1 MQSFGSVYSLIK
13 FSKMKKTILFLVV
26 ILLAGYSNLH
36 AQNLSGITICVNPG
50 HGGFD
55 SDDRNVVIAPYTS
68 GDPNGFWES
77 QSNLDKGKQL
87 RDMLVAAG
95 AKVILTRET
104 NTTADDLNLSV
115 IVAMANEGN
124 ADFMIA
130 IHSNSGNG
138 TANSVLQLY
147 AGKDANDATTY
158 HTPTPMSDKSR
169 EISTVIAKNQYANQI
184 TTWSSAYSVTGDKTF
199 GRIAMGW
206 SDGYGVLRGLT
217 VPGTISEGM
226 MHDYIPETYRLMNM
240 EYKWLEAWNFFKS
253 FSNYFKPAEVIPTGN
268 IVGSIHDSRNLN
280 AATYYKLK
288 GNDELLSLNGAK
300 LTIIET
306 NQTYTVDQMNNGV
319 YVFKNLSPGQY
330 NVKAEATGYYAQT
343 IPVTVTAGNISFL
356 NISLNKVR
364 NTPPQVLSYTPNVAI
379 TDSVECSTDIILNFN
394 WDMDVASTTQAFSIT
409 PAVDGTISFED
420 SQYRLRFSPTN
431 PLEKSTLYTVKLAK
445 SAKHPDNLSMVD
457 DFTFQFKTKG
467 RNRLELLTSYP
478 YQGDTGVY
486 IKPLFHFVFDNVLNT
501 SNLLTAIKVY
511 DKNGVEQ
518 VKNSRTFLNNK
529 VSAPNGSCYFE
540 LTNALLPNA
549 DYKVVVPANV
559 EDVVGMTVVNP
570 ITINFHTSNVLV
582 TNQPVVDDFEASNYV
597 FDPTESLNA
606 TTATA
611 SLNSSKKLFGTNSN
625 EFSCSL
631 NEPLD
636 FATFTSAS
644 QGITVSK
651 NKVVGLHIYGDL
663 SGNELQLQLKLGNDI
678 NYIKLCDLNFV
689 GWEYKELKLS
699 DLPDLINYQLTGFR
713 IVRNHGVLSSTNDLF
728 FDNMLLYDTSLLAI
742 PETMKGL
749 VKVYPNPTSN
759 QLHVT
764 VPGGEVPTLQLY
776 TISGIL
782 MKEVQADLM
791 NVSEISQGT
800 YFVKIKIRNNS
811 VSLPVMIIR

>member
-1 MQSFGSVYSLIK
+1 MKIK
-13 FSKMKKTILFLVV
+13 VFLL
-26 ILLAGYSNLH
+26 LLALLLVFTKTNS
-36 AQNLSGITICVNPG
+36 QNLSGITICVNPG

-55 SDDRNVVIAPYTS
+55 SDDRNVVIAPFTS
-68 GDPNGFWES
+68 GDHNGFWES
-77 QSNLDKGKQL
+77 QSNLDKGLQL
-87 RDMLVAAG
+87 RDLLKAAG
-95 AKVILTRET
+95 ANVIITRTT
-104 NTTADDLNLSV
+104 NTTADDLSLSV
-115 IVAMANEGN
+115 IVAMANQN
-124 ADFMIA
+124 NSDFMIA

-138 TANSVLQLY
+138 IANSVLQLY

-158 HTPTPMSDKSR
+158 PTPTPVSDKSR
-169 EISTVIAKNQYANQI
+169 EISTVVAKNLYANKL
-184 TTWSSAYSVTGDKTF
+184 TTWSSGYSVTGDKTF

-217 VPGTISEGM
+217 VPGVISEGS

-253 FSNYFKPAEVIPTGN
+253 FTNYFKPNEVIPTGN
-268 IVGSIHDSRNLN
+268 IAGSIHDSRNLN
-280 AATYYKLK
+280 TATYYKLK

-300 LTIIET
+300 LTVIET
-306 NQTYTVDQMNNGV
+306 NQTYTVDQLNNGV
-319 YVFKNLSPGQY
+319 FVFKNLAPGQY

-343 IPVTVTAGNISFL
+343 IQVTVNAGNISFL
-356 NISLNKVR
+356 DIKLNKIR
-364 NTPPQVLSYTPNVAI
+364 NTPPQVLSYTPNVTA

-478 YQGDTGVY
+478 YQGDSGVY

-529 VSAPNGSCYFE
+529 VSPPNGSCYFE

-549 DYKVVVPANV
+549 DYKVVVPTNV

-570 ITINFHTSNVLV
+570 ITINFHTSTVLV
-582 TNQPVVDDFEASNYV
+582 TNQPVVNDFEALNYA

-606 TTATA
+606 ITATV

-631 NEPLD
+631 NEPQD
-636 FATFTSAS
+636 FATFTSIS
-644 QGITVSK
+644 QGTTVSK

-663 SGNELQLQLKLGNDI
+663 SGNELQLQLKLGNDV

-689 GWEYKELKLS
+689 GWEYKELQLS
-699 DLPDLINYQLTGFR
+699 DLPDSINYQLTGFR
-713 IVRNHGVLSSTNDLF
+713 IMRNHGVLSSINDVF
-728 FDNMLLYDTSLLAI
+728 IDNMLVYDATILSVPDI
-742 PETMKGL
+742 KNNQFRI
-749 VKVYPNPTSN
+749 YPNPAKDVVCVSGNTSETPIL
-759 QLHVT
+759 QVY
-764 VPGGEVPTLQLY
+764 TLN
-776 TISGIL
+776 GIL
-782 MKEVQADLM
+782 LKQDRGNVINVQNIA
-791 NVSEISQGT
+791 SGT
-800 YFVKIKIRNNS
+800 YIIKIKVNEGLG
-811 VSLPVMIIR
+811 VYPLIIAR